1 MDTFATAQMEREIQA
16 KVVETTKRLSRY
28 ISEETGIES
37 SLQEQ
42 DIKEYVKIVI
52 QEARRNQANNK

>member
-1 MDTFATAQMEREIQA
+1 VDTFATAQMEREIQA